1 MALLFHVN
9 GGGRAYCPL
18 YFANPI
24 IEKARPVDIQCNS
37 QCAWC
42 IPHYKNNGDPEYYT
56 CVMNDREDAAMKVV
70 E

>member
-1 MALLFHVN
+1 MLLFHVH

-18 YFANPI
+18 YNCNSA
-24 IEKARPVDIQCNS
+24 IENMRAYDIQCNT

-42 IPHYKNNGDPEYYT
+42 IPHYKSNGDTDYFT
-56 CVMNDREDAAMKVV
+56 CAMNNREVAAMKTVI